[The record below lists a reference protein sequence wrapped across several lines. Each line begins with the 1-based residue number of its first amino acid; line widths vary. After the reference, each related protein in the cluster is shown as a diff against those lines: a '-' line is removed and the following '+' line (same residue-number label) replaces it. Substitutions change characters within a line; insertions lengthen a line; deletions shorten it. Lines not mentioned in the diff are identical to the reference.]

1 MGGGGDVADGGRW
14 AAVGVERRAESPQP
28 RLAALQPLLEIEESA
43 WLFCSQRCVVW
54 ETAREDRRNAEA
66 AKAVPWALMLGVE
79 PGRTE
84 RVGDLSGAGQLVS
97 KCDHLSHFLLW
108 GRRQVGVGQS
118 IIPVDL
124 G

>member
-1 MGGGGDVADGGRW
+1 M
-14 AAVGVERRAESPQP
+14 
-28 RLAALQPLLEIEESA
+28 
-43 WLFCSQRCVVW
+43 VW

-66 AKAVPWALMLGVE
+66 AKAGVE

-97 KCDHLSHFLLW
+97 KCDHSSHFLLW